1 MIKKVSEGF
10 VLFDPRI
17 SKYWVNKKRHTHVGI
32 SWSIEHTDN
41 FENATIFTS
50 YLELSYNDRKYA
62 IEQLQQLK
70 VQITTLIELV

>member
-1 MIKKVSEGF
+1 M
-10 VLFDPRI
+10 
-17 SKYWVNKKRHTHVGI
+17 GI
-32 SWSIEHTDN
+32 SWYIEHTDN

-70 VQITTLIELV
+70 VQITTLSELV